1 MIYFRKTLGNRNMN
15 CIMMSIPIPAS
26 PSPFL
31 DDQNSLVLAGS
42 RLEDDCRQAN
52 SGRYSGRPDLV
63 SSMQQEDGF
72 SALHDLGSRFNQ
84 DGTPPLLKSLD
95 RDACREDFFVI
106 NPKWRELGRLWWGA
120 LEGFGGLAMG
130 CHGDDTANYL
140 KSLLG
145 CCSPPIC
152 CCSLPPSFVIVP
164 WRHPAPA
171 SSCVW
176 PLLWHWRLAV

>member
-1 MIYFRKTLGNRNMN
+1 MN
-15 CIMMSIPIPAS
+15 CIMMSIPILAS

-95 RDACREDFFVI
+95 RDACREDFFCDKSKVERAR
-106 NPKWRELGRLWWGA
+106 KA
-120 LEGFGGLAMG
+120 MMG
-130 CHGDDTANYL
+130 CSGGVWRACD
-140 KSLLG
+140 G
-145 CCSPPIC
+145 
-152 CCSLPPSFVIVP
+152 LP
-164 WRHPAPA
+164 W
-171 SSCVW
+171 
-176 PLLWHWRLAV
+176 